1 MKRGRRTNEGSDYE
15 RSCESS
21 RVESSRVV
29 ISTESSGWKGRR
41 RQSFTIVA
49 FQVLLASKVD
59 RSPASNQRSRTI
71 SGKKRFAIRVLR
83 FFAKIRTINSFLRDI
98 FFRSIET
105 QTGAKNFVARVAVK
119 GGRKPQP
126 PFHLLSLSLSL
137 SANSTRRKEA
147 WRRRVKYFQP
157 IYLRPT
163 LDSLLCLR
171 HSTLRVIRPLPELRE
186 PFLSAPDSPNF
197 PT

>member
-98 FFRSIET
+98 LFRSIET

-137 SANSTRRKEA
+137 SPLIQRDGKRRGGVELNISSPFTSA
-147 WRRRVKYFQP
+147 
-157 IYLRPT
+157 
-163 LDSLLCLR
+163 R
-171 HSTLRVIRPLPELRE
+171 HSIRSSV
-186 PFLSAPDSPNF
+186 SA
-197 PT
+197 TQRCA